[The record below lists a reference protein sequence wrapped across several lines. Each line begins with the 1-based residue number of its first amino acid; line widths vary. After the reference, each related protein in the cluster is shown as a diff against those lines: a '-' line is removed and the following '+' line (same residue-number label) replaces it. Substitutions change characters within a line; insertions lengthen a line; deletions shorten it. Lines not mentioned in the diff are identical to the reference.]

1 MQEWRKNVRNVMP
14 YVPGEQPK
22 ADKVIKLNTN
32 ENPYPPAPGVLEC
45 ERNMDITAL
54 RLYPDPDASL
64 LVGSIAEYYGVDKSE
79 VFVGVGSDDVLA
91 MSFLT
96 FFNSDK
102 PILFL
107 ILHILSMMYGPSY
120 LEFRMYVLLLKKILQ

>member
-45 ERNMDITAL
+45 ELQYGYNSAQAL
-54 RLYPDPDASL
+54 SRP
-64 LVGSIAEYYGVDKSE
+64 
-79 VFVGVGSDDVLA
+79 
-91 MSFLT
+91 
-96 FFNSDK
+96 
-102 PILFL
+102 
-107 ILHILSMMYGPSY
+107 
-120 LEFRMYVLLLKKILQ
+120 